1 MMTQITT
8 QAPVDAFVGEAA
20 ELTMSPA
27 GLAILAKVGL
37 ICGPCK
43 SVDVRTQGRLA
54 IVRVDPRN
62 KRDPIIPIPMIK
74 ATPEAWAALRAY
86 FQAVMR
92 CVGYSRL
99 SQDDP
104 AALHAEAVAMIPQVV
119 SHFVGY
125 LDPIELKRFE
135 QWLGV
140 ALLGEAQVRGIT

>member
-1 MMTQITT
+1 MTQITT

-62 KRDPIIPIPMIK
+62 KRDPIIPIPQVK

-104 AALHAEAVAMIPQVV
+104 AALHAEVVAMIPKVAAA
-119 SHFVGY
+119 FARY
-125 LDPIELKRFE
+125 LDHDEVIRFE
-135 QWLGV
+135 HWLAVSLTGTP
-140 ALLGEAQVRGIT
+140 EIRGL